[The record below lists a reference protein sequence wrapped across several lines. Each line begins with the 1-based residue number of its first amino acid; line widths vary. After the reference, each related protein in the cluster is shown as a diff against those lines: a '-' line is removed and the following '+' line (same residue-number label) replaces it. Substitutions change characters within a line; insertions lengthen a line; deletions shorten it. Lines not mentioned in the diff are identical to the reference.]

1 MANAIEQ
8 ALLLPGDMA
17 DLRAMKKYEV
27 FLSLKRDKKSA
38 ETALHGAEKKV
49 ESQYNQLRQTK
60 DQLIAAKRQIGAL
73 KKKLEEAKATVEKV
87 ELDGYDVGVAETE
100 EALRA
105 EVSGVCRTYYLQVWN
120 EALNQVRVEASST
133 LRRTKNVYYLS
144 AIRASIPSSSE
155 VEAALKNLSPSK
167 DASAKAFPS
176 PNSPPK
182 EAKQA
187 GVVEKEKETT
197 KEVAPEAPK
206 PLAAPKDSS
215 KEGRVS
221 GAKKLFWQPSLFP
234 PKRILRIKV

>member
-1 MANAIEQ
+1 M
-8 ALLLPGDMA
+8 
-17 DLRAMKKYEV
+17 
-27 FLSLKRDKKSA
+27 
-38 ETALHGAEKKV
+38 
-49 ESQYNQLRQTK
+49 
-60 DQLIAAKRQIGAL
+60 
-73 KKKLEEAKATVEKV
+73 EKV

-120 EALNQVRVEASST
+120 EALNQVRVEASSA
-133 LRRTKNVYYLS
+133 LRRTKNVYYPS
-144 AIRASIPSSSE
+144 TIRASIPSSSE

-206 PLAAPKDSS
+206 PPTAPKDSS

-221 GAKKLFWQPSLFP
+221 RSQEIVLATFPIPTKEDSKGKGPAATTAATAKPTKCAFGYNLFY
-234 PKRILRIKV
+234 

>member
-1 MANAIEQ
+1 M
-8 ALLLPGDMA
+8 
-17 DLRAMKKYEV
+17 
-27 FLSLKRDKKSA
+27 
-38 ETALHGAEKKV
+38 
-49 ESQYNQLRQTK
+49 
-60 DQLIAAKRQIGAL
+60 
-73 KKKLEEAKATVEKV
+73 EKV
-87 ELDGYDVGVAETE
+87 ELDGYDVGVAEIE

-120 EALNQVRVEASST
+120 EALNQVRVEASSA

-144 AIRASIPSSSE
+144 AIRALILSSSE

-206 PLAAPKDSS
+206 PPAAPKDSF
-215 KEGRVS
+215 KKGRVS

-234 PKRILRIKV
+234 PKRILRVKV